1 MKKGETFKEK
11 MLASDRK
18 AESPSIRNGFNFD
31 LQAKSSTDLLRQFKK
46 VKREKVHNMQ
56 ERLLESKLKE
66 SKGGCHQRQCQT
78 KPPLPKTSTQV
89 ESQSVQGEQRQYNK
103 VDTTK
108 KPNQNVV
115 EVQQSNKALHV
126 PKKLKRKPMC
136 PPLSMDD
143 FLGNVESDNEEI
155 MMNEEVEQNEIEQN
169 EEDNNHH
176 NEVEEENNGDITK
189 GTSKKRTRGQTSCK
203 NIHARSFEER
213 EEVILNDDGQPIGP
227 REKTVKDLSLFLG
240 TMARNSTFC
249 PLTYTN
255 WKAMPS
261 DLKDHMWKYINA
273 KFNVPDE
280 GKKWV
285 ESTIQDAWRRYKC
298 KIKRL
303 HFEKFANMTE
313 RLKHRPATIP
323 ESHFKKL
330 CLYWS
335 NENVKSQLKDHLTQ
349 NPEQNHIE
357 AFKEVFGKEKTGRVR
372 CYGRNVTPT
381 ALKQKEKQNQIMD
394 SMKQEHA
401 KEVNSLKS
409 ELQDVKQQMLG
420 MQSFIK
426 VWMQQNNSG
435 MNMENLDV
443 FFRSFP
449 SEANNAQ
456 NDEGQCNEHSTTHA
470 SNPDKGQH
478 GENDASFYEAH

>member
-1 MKKGETFKEK
+1 M
-11 MLASDRK
+11 
-18 AESPSIRNGFNFD
+18 
-31 LQAKSSTDLLRQFKK
+31 
-46 VKREKVHNMQ
+46 
-56 ERLLESKLKE
+56 KE
-66 SKGGCHQRQCQT
+66 SKGGCHQRQCQK

-89 ESQSVQGEQRQYNK
+89 ESQRVQGDQSQYNK

-108 KPNQNVV
+108 KPNQNVA
-115 EVQQSNKALHV
+115 EVQQSNEAPHV

-155 MMNEEVEQNEIEQN
+155 MMNEEVEQNE
-169 EEDNNHH
+169 EDNNHH

-189 GTSKKRTRGQTSCK
+189 GTSKKRTRRQTSCK
-203 NIHARSFEER
+203 NIHARSIEVR

-255 WKAMPS
+255 WKALPS

-273 KFNVPDE
+273 KFNVPEE

-349 NPEQNHIE
+349 NPEQNHTE
-357 AFKEVFGKEKTGRVR
+357 AFKEVFGKEKAGRVR

-401 KEVNSLKS
+401 KEVNSLKT
-409 ELQDVKQQMLG
+409 
-420 MQSFIK
+420 
-426 VWMQQNNSG
+426 
-435 MNMENLDV
+435 
-443 FFRSFP
+443 
-449 SEANNAQ
+449 NNAQ

-478 GENDASFYEAH
+478 GEKDASFYEAH

>member
-11 MLASDRK
+11 VLASDKRAK
-18 AESPSIRNGFNFD
+18 SPSIRNGFNFD

-66 SKGGCHQRQCQT
+66 SKGGCHQRQYQK
-78 KPPLPKTSTQV
+78 KPPLPKPSTQV
-89 ESQSVQGEQRQYNK
+89 ESQRVQGDQSQYNK
-103 VDTTK
+103 DDTTK
-108 KPNQNVV
+108 KPNQNLA
-115 EVQQSNKALHV
+115 EAQQSNEAPHV
-126 PKKLKRKPMC
+126 PK
-136 PPLSMDD
+136 
-143 FLGNVESDNEEI
+143 NDNEEI
-155 MMNEEVEQNEIEQN
+155 MMIEEVEQN

-203 NIHARSFEER
+203 NIHARSIEER

-240 TMARNSTFC
+240 TMTRNSTFC

-261 DLKDHMWKYINA
+261 DLKDHMWKYIN
-273 KFNVPDE
+273 
-280 GKKWV
+280 
-285 ESTIQDAWRRYKC
+285 
-298 KIKRL
+298 
-303 HFEKFANMTE
+303 
-313 RLKHRPATIP
+313 
-323 ESHFKKL
+323 
-330 CLYWS
+330 
-335 NENVKSQLKDHLTQ
+335 SQLKDHLTQ
-349 NPEQNHIE
+349 NPEQNHTE
-357 AFKEVFGKEKTGRVR
+357 AFKEVFGKEKAGRVR

-435 MNMENLDV
+435 MNMKNLDV

-456 NDEGQCNEHSTTHA
+456 NDEGQCNEHFTTHA

-478 GENDASFYEAH
+478 GEKDASFYETH

>member
-1 MKKGETFKEK
+1 MKKEETFKEK
-11 MLASDRK
+11 VLAFDRK
-18 AESPSIRNGFNFD
+18 AVSPSIRNGFNFD
-31 LQAKSSTDLLRQFKK
+31 LQAKSNTDLLRQFKK
-46 VKREKVHNMQ
+46 VNREKVHNMQ
-56 ERLLESKLKE
+56 ERLLEIKLKE
-66 SKGGCHQRQCQT
+66 SKGGCHQRQYQK

-89 ESQSVQGEQRQYNK
+89 ESQRVQGDQSQYNK

-108 KPNQNVV
+108 KPNQNVA
-115 EVQQSNKALHV
+115 EVQQSNEAPHV
-126 PKKLKRKPMC
+126 PKKLKRKPIC
-136 PPLSMDD
+136 PPLSVDH
-143 FLGNVESDNEEI
+143 FL
-155 MMNEEVEQNEIEQN
+155 
-169 EEDNNHH
+169 DNNHH
-176 NEVEEENNGDITK
+176 NEVEEENNGDIRK
-189 GTSKKRTRGQTSCK
+189 GTSKKRTRGQTSYK
-203 NIHARSFEER
+203 NVHARSIEER

-227 REKTVKDLSLFLG
+227 REKTVKDLSLSLG

-261 DLKDHMWKYINA
+261 DLKDHMWKYINT

-285 ESTIQDAWRRYKC
+285 ESTIQDAWRLYKC
-298 KIKRL
+298 KIKNL

-349 NPEQNHIE
+349 NPEQNHTE
-357 AFKEVFGKEKTGRVR
+357 AFKEVFGKEKAGRVR
-372 CYGRNVTPT
+372 CCGRNVTPT

-401 KEVNSLKS
+401 KEVNSLKR
-409 ELQDVKQQMLG
+409 
-420 MQSFIK
+420 
-426 VWMQQNNSG
+426 

-470 SNPDKGQH
+470 SNPGQL
-478 GENDASFYEAH
+478 GEQDASFYEAH

>member
-1 MKKGETFKEK
+1 
-11 MLASDRK
+11 
-18 AESPSIRNGFNFD
+18 
-31 LQAKSSTDLLRQFKK
+31 
-46 VKREKVHNMQ
+46 
-56 ERLLESKLKE
+56 
-66 SKGGCHQRQCQT
+66 
-78 KPPLPKTSTQV
+78 
-89 ESQSVQGEQRQYNK
+89 
-103 VDTTK
+103 
-108 KPNQNVV
+108 
-115 EVQQSNKALHV
+115 
-126 PKKLKRKPMC
+126 MC

-143 FLGNVESDNEEI
+143 FLG
-155 MMNEEVEQNEIEQN
+155 
-169 EEDNNHH
+169 
-176 NEVEEENNGDITK
+176 
-189 GTSKKRTRGQTSCK
+189 TSNKRTRGQTSSK

-280 GKKWV
+280 GEKWV

-335 NENVKSQLKDHLTQ
+335 NENVKKISKSNKKNRATQKWRHRMGPTSFALVRQRMSQLKDHLTQ
-349 NPEQNHIE
+349 NPEQNHTE
-357 AFKEVFGKEKTGRVR
+357 AFKEVFGKEKASRVR

-381 ALKQKEKQNQIMD
+381 GLKQKEKKNQIID

-409 ELQDVKQQMLG
+409 LFQV
-420 MQSFIK
+420 
-426 VWMQQNNSG
+426 
-435 MNMENLDV
+435 
-443 FFRSFP
+443 
-449 SEANNAQ
+449 NNAQ

-470 SNPDKGQH
+470 SNPDKGQL
-478 GENDASFYEAH
+478 GEKDASFYEAH

>member
-11 MLASDRK
+11 VLAFDRK

-31 LQAKSSTDLLRQFKK
+31 RQAKSSTDLLRQFKK

-66 SKGGCHQRQCQT
+66 SKGGCHQRQCQK

-89 ESQSVQGEQRQYNK
+89 ESQRVQGDQSQYNK

-108 KPNQNVV
+108 KLNQNVA
-115 EVQQSNKALHV
+115 EVQQSNEAPHV
-126 PKKLKRKPMC
+126 LKNLKRKSMC

-155 MMNEEVEQNEIEQN
+155 MMNEEVEQNE
-169 EEDNNHH
+169 EDNNHH
-176 NEVEEENNGDITK
+176 NEVEEENNGDIRK
-189 GTSKKRTRGQTSCK
+189 GTSKKRTRGQTSWK
-203 NIHARSFEER
+203 NIHARSVEER

-249 PLTYTN
+249 PLTYT
-255 WKAMPS
+255 
-261 DLKDHMWKYINA
+261 I
-273 KFNVPDE
+273 
-280 GKKWV
+280 G
-285 ESTIQDAWRRYKC
+285 
-298 KIKRL
+298 RL
-303 HFEKFANMTE
+303 
-313 RLKHRPATIP
+313 
-323 ESHFKKL
+323 
-330 CLYWS
+330 CQ
-335 NENVKSQLKDHLTQ
+335 SQLKDHLTQ
-349 NPEQNHIE
+349 NPEQNHTE
-357 AFKEVFGKEKTGRVR
+357 AFKEVFGKEKAGRVR

-394 SMKQEHA
+394 SMKQQHD

-443 FFRSFP
+443 FFKSFP

-470 SNPDKGQH
+470 SNPGQL
-478 GENDASFYEAH
+478 GEQDASFYEAH

>member
-18 AESPSIRNGFNFD
+18 AESPSIRNDFNFD

-66 SKGGCHQRQCQT
+66 SKA
-78 KPPLPKTSTQV
+78 K
-89 ESQSVQGEQRQYNK
+89 
-103 VDTTK
+103 
-108 KPNQNVV
+108 
-115 EVQQSNKALHV
+115 VQQSNEAPHV

-143 FLGNVESDNEEI
+143 FLGNVQSDNEEI
-155 MMNEEVEQNEIEQN
+155 MMNEEVEQN

-255 WKAMPS
+255 LKAMPS
-261 DLKDHMWKYINA
+261 ELKDHMWKYINA
-273 KFNVPDE
+273 KFNVSDE

-285 ESTIQDAWRRYKC
+285 ESTILMLGDDINA
-298 KIKRL
+298 
-303 HFEKFANMTE
+303 
-313 RLKHRPATIP
+313 
-323 ESHFKKL
+323 KL
-330 CLYWS
+330 RDY
-335 NENVKSQLKDHLTQ
+335 T
-349 NPEQNHIE
+349 
-357 AFKEVFGKEKTGRVR
+357 
-372 CYGRNVTPT
+372 
-381 ALKQKEKQNQIMD
+381 
-394 SMKQEHA
+394 
-401 KEVNSLKS
+401 LKS
-409 ELQDVKQQMLG
+409 LL
-420 MQSFIK
+420 
-426 VWMQQNNSG
+426 
-435 MNMENLDV
+435 
-443 FFRSFP
+443 
-449 SEANNAQ
+449 
-456 NDEGQCNEHSTTHA
+456 T
-470 SNPDKGQH
+470 
-478 GENDASFYEAH
+478 

>member
-1 MKKGETFKEK
+1 M
-11 MLASDRK
+11 
-18 AESPSIRNGFNFD
+18 
-31 LQAKSSTDLLRQFKK
+31 
-46 VKREKVHNMQ
+46 
-56 ERLLESKLKE
+56 KE
-66 SKGGCHQRQCQT
+66 SKGGCHQRQCQK

-89 ESQSVQGEQRQYNK
+89 ESQRVQGDQSQYNK

-108 KPNQNVV
+108 KPNQNVA
-115 EVQQSNKALHV
+115 EVQQSNEAPHV

-155 MMNEEVEQNEIEQN
+155 MMNEEVEQN

-203 NIHARSFEER
+203 NIHARSIEER

-255 WKAMPS
+255 WKALPS
-261 DLKDHMWKYINA
+261 DLKDHMWKYN
-273 KFNVPDE
+273 
-280 GKKWV
+280 
-285 ESTIQDAWRRYKC
+285 
-298 KIKRL
+298 
-303 HFEKFANMTE
+303 
-313 RLKHRPATIP
+313 
-323 ESHFKKL
+323 
-330 CLYWS
+330 
-335 NENVKSQLKDHLTQ
+335 SQLKDHLTQ
-349 NPEQNHIE
+349 NPEQNHTE
-357 AFKEVFGKEKTGRVR
+357 AFKEVFGKEKAGRVR

-381 ALKQKEKQNQIMD
+381 ALKQKEKQNQIMV

-401 KEVNSLKS
+401 KEVNPLKS

-470 SNPDKGQH
+470 SDPNKVELLLLILNIPQYDFNLKVLARQEPLENPKQSRARDFPHLPPNQTLPLPRRRRLLLLRSPKALLRFLRQDLLQRD
-478 GENDASFYEAH
+478 DAAERSEAMRRRRREICPVAMDPPSMVRVFAVDERV

>member
-11 MLASDRK
+11 VLASDKK

-56 ERLLESKLKE
+56 ERLLENKLKE
-66 SKGGCHQRQCQT
+66 SKGGCHQRQCQK

-89 ESQSVQGEQRQYNK
+89 ESQRVQGDQNQYNK
-103 VDTTK
+103 VNTIK
-108 KPNQNVV
+108 KPNQNVA
-115 EVQQSNKALHV
+115 EVQQSNEAPHV

-143 FLGNVESDNEEI
+143 CLGNVESDNEEI

-189 GTSKKRTRGQTSCK
+189 V
-203 NIHARSFEER
+203 EER

-227 REKTVKDLSLFLG
+227 REKTMKDLSLFLG

-280 GKKWV
+280 VKKWV

-298 KIKRL
+298 KIKKL
-303 HFEKFANMTE
+303 HFKKFANMIE

-349 NPEQNHIE
+349 NPEQNHTE
-357 AFKEVFGKEKTGRVR
+357 AFKEVFGKEKAGRVR

-381 ALKQKEKQNQIMD
+381 ASKQKEKQNQIMD

-409 ELQDVKQQMLG
+409 EMQDVKQQMLG

-435 MNMENLDV
+435 MNMENSDV

-456 NDEGQCNEHSTTHA
+456 NDEGQCNEHSKTHA
-470 SNPDKGQH
+470 SNPGQL
-478 GENDASFYEAH
+478 GEKDASF

>member
-11 MLASDRK
+11 VLASDKR

-66 SKGGCHQRQCQT
+66 SKGGCHQRQCQK

-89 ESQSVQGEQRQYNK
+89 ESQRVQGDQSQYNK

-108 KPNQNVV
+108 KPNQNVA
-115 EVQQSNKALHV
+115 EVQQSNEAPHV

-136 PPLSMDD
+136 PHYQWMT
-143 FLGNVESDNEEI
+143 FL
-155 MMNEEVEQNEIEQN
+155 
-169 EEDNNHH
+169 
-176 NEVEEENNGDITK
+176 
-189 GTSKKRTRGQTSCK
+189 
-203 NIHARSFEER
+203 
-213 EEVILNDDGQPIGP
+213 
-227 REKTVKDLSLFLG
+227 
-240 TMARNSTFC
+240 
-249 PLTYTN
+249 
-255 WKAMPS
+255 
-261 DLKDHMWKYINA
+261 
-273 KFNVPDE
+273 
-280 GKKWV
+280 
-285 ESTIQDAWRRYKC
+285 
-298 KIKRL
+298 
-303 HFEKFANMTE
+303 
-313 RLKHRPATIP
+313 
-323 ESHFKKL
+323 
-330 CLYWS
+330 
-335 NENVKSQLKDHLTQ
+335 SQLKDHLTQ
-349 NPEQNHIE
+349 NPEQNHTE
-357 AFKEVFGKEKTGRVR
+357 AFKEVFGKEKASRVR
-372 CYGRNVTPT
+372 YYGRNVTPT

-435 MNMENLDV
+435 MDMENLDV

-456 NDEGQCNEHSTTHA
+456 NGEGQCNEHSTTHA
-470 SNPDKGQH
+470 SNPD
-478 GENDASFYEAH
+478 